1 MTIETRICARPLH
14 KEVHQV
20 HITTSP
26 TTSLHHLTDHLTDR
40 RTSNL
45 PAPSRKAICTPHHP
59 NLCTAIAQGGAP
71 NTLLHPTDHFT
82 SSPHR
87 PLHRPSNVE
96 PPSAVAKSKSAHF
109 NQPYAHNQPSYY
121 STNLTAIGHF
131 NKDQTAASHTSP
143 SPSNSPTH
151 LPPHPPHSF
160 VYYSWC
166 FAGT

>member
-1 MTIETRICARPLH
+1 MHGHCTRRCTKYTSPPHRPLH
-14 KEVHQV
+14 L
-20 HITTSP
+20 ITSP
-26 TTSLHHLTDHLTDR
+26 TTSPTVER
-40 RTSNL
+40 RTSQRRREEQL
-45 PAPSRKAICTPHHP
+45 CTPHHL

-71 NTLLHPTDHFT
+71 NTLHHPTDHFT

-87 PLHRPSNVE
+87 PLYRPSNVE
-96 PPSAVAKSKSAHF
+96 PPSAVAKSNSAHL

-121 STNLTAIGHF
+121 STNPTAPGHL
-131 NKDQTAASHTSP
+131 NKDQAAASHTSP